1 MTAATSVV
9 DGTASPGPLTAVRR
23 WLARFP
29 LSIIQLAMR
38 IGVGS
43 VFLKAGILKYQSWD
57 LTVKLFQDEYKVPL
71 LDPAVA
77 ARMAMFNEL
86 TFSVLLML
94 GLATRLATLPYLGM
108 LFVIQTFVY
117 PDSWTDTLVWGSILV
132 MLLTRGAGAISLDH
146 VIDRYVLSRTRF
158 GR

>member
-1 MTAATSVV
+1 MSTSAPIAR
-9 DGTASPGPLTAVRR
+9 DASPAGLLITVRE
-23 WLARFP
+23 WLSRVP
-29 LSIIQLAMR
+29 LSIILLTMR

-43 VFLKAGILKYQSWD
+43 VFLKAGLLKYQSWD

-77 ARMAMFNEL
+77 ARMATFNEL
-86 TFSVLLML
+86 TVSVLIIV
-94 GLATRLATLPYLGM
+94 GLATRPATLPFLGM

-146 VIDRYVLSRTRF
+146 VIDRYVLSRTGSRH
-158 GR
+158 